1 MQITF
6 PKHPELAEEVSAFL
20 AARDMRATTFGKLAL
35 SDPSLIA
42 TLEAGRELRSD
53 TIRRIR
59 RFMTTGDA
67 TTTAGAA

>member
-6 PKHPELAEEVSAFL
+6 PKHPELAEEVNAFL
-20 AARDMRATTFGKLAL
+20 ASRDMKATTFGKQAL

-59 RFMTTGDA
+59 RFMLTGA
-67 TTTAGAA
+67 SQAKEGAA

>member
-6 PKHPELAEEVSAFL
+6 PKHPELAEEVGAYL
-20 AARDMRATTFGKLAL
+20 ASRDMKATTFGKQALA
-35 SDPSLIA
+35 DPSLIA

-59 RFMTTGDA
+59 RFMA
-67 TTTAGAA
+67 TGAAQARETAA